1 MTIEPHA
8 QRILEWRES
17 MALLP
22 DAHFFEIMR
31 IYLGKIQTPFN
42 KQKLIETLG
51 AFLRKTEN
59 KQTIIK
65 LLSLSDLQII
75 CAVKFLS
82 KATHKKLA
90 AFFKDTFSYA
100 ALYDRLLNLEE
111 RLIIYR
117 HLDKNTQKTIIDV
130 NPMLDDVFEPFLKKS
145 ILLESPKASEF
156 YEESSFLVT
165 NELLAA
171 YVSFVNS
178 NPDLL
183 KADGTFKKRVL
194 QELEALFP
202 EKSGVL
208 QTLTTAFINLSILKD
223 SLHGYA
229 VDKNRIEAFAR
240 LEPTIRLA
248 YLCVAF
254 HGRFSRTALVRQA
267 KMLIETATSIPQQ
280 GYTRKTLLR
289 SAYLISDN
297 QNDVPGVSSFG
308 ARGRFATM
316 LKNASRSEQPS
327 QINSSE
333 SLTENNESL
342 SPSEEENLTS
352 ILDRLIDT
360 AEQLGLIAK
369 KGKTS
374 GGENIFV
381 TGSAFSNS
389 HDFSSDQAK
398 VLSLDADFSVTL
410 LPGLSFSSLLPL
422 MSFMAITR
430 FDTAATFEITKKSI
444 MQGFDF
450 GLSSEKIISYL
461 EKFCPYEIPQNLKIT
476 IDEWSKTYSSASI
489 YKGYILKVSGENSSR
504 TEKNPVIAPFISET
518 LAPGIFL
525 LSVSSDEE
533 ANELISKSGLD
544 FIGKIKS
551 TKKEHETL
559 GFPDFFIEKHNFES
573 EADVCKPADLQKL
586 TTDEERALHFDE
598 MRKALEKIELTKDQL
613 ESLDLRIKHKLILTA
628 EQLRADS
635 VKFEIA
641 EAYGMDFA
649 GKVHVIEGAITSRS
663 MVELEYDDKYSSEGI
678 IYMGTPLSIERLD
691 GDAAVKVLLQPNEEE
706 KTFSI
711 GQARRVKRIR
721 GRIF

>member
-8 QRILEWRES
+8 QKILEWRES

-51 AFLRKTEN
+51 SFLRKTEN

-117 HLDKNTQKTIIDV
+117 HLDKNSQKTIIDV
-130 NPMLDDVFEPFLKKS
+130 NPMLDDVFEPYLKKS
-145 ILLESPKASEF
+145 ILLESPELSETF
-156 YEESSFLVT
+156 DESQFLIT

-171 YVSFVNS
+171 YISFVNS
-178 NPDLL
+178 NSDLL
-183 KADGTFKKRVL
+183 KADGTFKKRVV
-194 QELEALFP
+194 QELEELFP
-202 EKSGVL
+202 EKTGIL
-208 QTLTTAFINLSILKD
+208 QTLTTAFINLSIFKD
-223 SLHGYA
+223 SLHGYT
-229 VDKNRIEAFAR
+229 VDKSRIEAFAH

-267 KMLIETATSIPQQ
+267 KMLIETATSIPPQ

-289 SAYLISDN
+289 AAYLISDN

-308 ARGRFATM
+308 ARGRFATI
-316 LKNASRSEQPS
+316 LKNASRTEQVSKPDPEEAGSSAGTIS
-327 QINSSE
+327 QAD
-333 SLTENNESL
+333 
-342 SPSEEENLTS
+342 EENLNL

-360 AEQLGLIAK
+360 AEQLGIISK
-369 KGKTS
+369 KGKTEN
-374 GGENIFV
+374 GENIFV
-381 TGSAFSNS
+381 TGSAFLSAQ
-389 HDFSSDQAK
+389 DFSSDDAK

-422 MSFMAITR
+422 MSFMEITR

-450 GLSSEKIISYL
+450 GLSAEKIIGYL
-461 EKFCPYEIPQNLKIT
+461 EKHCPYEIPQNLKIT
-476 IDEWSKTYSSASI
+476 IDEWSHTYSSASI

-504 TEKNPVIAPFISET
+504 TEKNPIIAPFISET

-525 LSVSSDEE
+525 LSVSTDEE

-559 GFPDFFIEKHNFES
+559 GFPEFFIEKHNFES
-573 EADVCKPADLQKL
+573 ASDVCAPSDLEKL
-586 TTDEERALHFDE
+586 STDEERAVHFDE

-663 MVELEYDDKYSSEGI
+663 MVELEYDDKYSSDGI
-678 IYMGTPLSIERLD
+678 IYMGTPLGIERLD